1 MSSDDGR
8 EYVQALS
15 RLIETCASTYPG
27 SAARDAAARDVEN
40 RSRRRPLALELDGD
54 LLRIGGDD
62 AVPFEAPGT
71 EALVSAFLAHAIG
84 RMSIRQLTPAR
95 DFLEMARLLSVRPSD
110 PQGGHAIER
119 EVSDARLWNVEFI
132 GLASLDSKP
141 VTALLPAE
149 MLLSLRDGADYAH
162 AEAALAKLATRGE
175 EALAEGDARTVA
187 AVLVAMSTFEQES
200 HHDNLRHTAEL
211 AMKRLISPM
220 ALRLTAQLIPS
231 ARRRESLIA
240 VLSQAG
246 EDGAE
251 ALFAHL
257 VASQDMHE
265 RRAYFDAMVA
275 LGSGISMLMQ
285 ALDDEQ
291 WYVARNAAE
300 LLGEMRVDGVEGSLA
315 LMLKSPEE
323 PRRIAAASALARLR
337 TPDALAALH
346 EAVNDPSAQVRYF
359 ASSATIA
366 RIEGSS
372 ARQLGVALDADGDPD
387 MKLQI
392 ISALGR
398 LGTPDAVQKLIK
410 TLLSPQGGR
419 GSADM
424 SSEFRCASI
433 EAVADARGGAALS
446 VIAQFRRDRDP
457 RVAETATRIYARLA
471 SESRTTNRATA

>member
-1 MSSDDGR
+1 MSSDDGK
-8 EYVQALS
+8 EYVLALS
-15 RLIETCASTYPG
+15 RLIETCRTSYPG
-27 SAARDAAARDVEN
+27 AASRDAAAREVEN
-40 RSRRRPLALELDGD
+40 RSRRRALALELDGD
-54 LLRIGGDD
+54 LLRIGREDTLS
-62 AVPFEAPGT
+62 FETPGV
-71 EALVSAFLAHAIG
+71 EALLSAFLGHAIV
-84 RMSIRQLTPAR
+84 RLTIRQLTPVR
-95 DFLEMARLLSVRPSD
+95 DLVEMAHMMATPPVNAD
-110 PQGGHAIER
+110 GGRAIER
-119 EVSDARLWNVEFI
+119 EAAHLRLWNVEFV
-132 GLASLDSKP
+132 GSASLDDQP
-141 VTALLPAE
+141 VTASIPPE
-149 MLLSLRDGADYAH
+149 MLVSLRDGADYAH

-175 EALAEGDARTVA
+175 EAIAAGDARFVA
-187 AVLVAMSTFEQES
+187 GVLVAMSTFERES
-200 HHDNLRHTAEL
+200 HHDNLRHTCEL

-240 VLSQAG
+240 VLAEAG
-246 EDGAE
+246 DDGAE

-257 VASQDMHE
+257 CASQDMHE

-275 LGSGISMLMQ
+275 LGAGVSVLMQ

-300 LLGEMRVDGVEGSLA
+300 LLGEMRVEGVEGALA
-315 LMLKSPEE
+315 VMLKSPEE
-323 PRRIAAASALARLR
+323 RRRVAAASALARLR

-346 EAVNDPSAQVRYF
+346 EAVNDPSPQVRYF

-372 ARQLGVALDADGDPD
+372 ARQLGVALDADGDPE

-410 TLLSPQGGR
+410 TLLSPATVR
-419 GSADM
+419 AAAEM

-433 EAVADARGGAALS
+433 EAVASARGAAAMS
-446 VIAQFRRDRDP
+446 VLAQFKRDRDP
-457 RVAETATRIYARLA
+457 RVAETATRICARLA
-471 SESRTTNRATA
+471 NEPRVRASA